1 MGHAVFTVLHV
12 IAVLVAGLQ
21 LLYLTI
27 PLHLIYAVLSGRS
40 RASGDPEAPSPRTH
54 VRCPICR
61 ELVRRDASKCRY
73 CGAELAPRRVE

>member
-1 MGHAVFTVLHV
+1 MGHAVFIALHA
-12 IAVLVAGLQ
+12 IAVLIAGVH

-27 PLHLIYAVLSGRS
+27 PLHLIYAVLSGRGA
-40 RASGDPEAPSPRTH
+40 ASGGSEAPSPRTH

-73 CGAELAPRRVE
+73 CGAELAPQPVE